1 MSVQSRKHRGMRTQK
16 LVAEYLAAH
25 GWPFAESTGA
35 ARQGSDITGTPDLAI
50 EVKAR
55 TAFEPLA
62 WIRQAV
68 KAADGR
74 VPFVVFRCNGQGEQ
88 VGDYPALIRTRDL
101 VALLRQAGYGDG
113 ELPEEALGAVV
124 GVGPDADRVVRLVD
138 VLDQMNAKAVR
149 RAIRYE
155 GGDL

>member
-1 MSVQSRKHRGMRTQK
+1 MSANSRRHRGMRTQK
-16 LVAEYLAAH
+16 LVAEYLAAN

-55 TAFEPLA
+55 TGFDPLA
-62 WIRQAV
+62 WVRQAE
-68 KAADGR
+68 KSADGR

-88 VGDYPALIRTRDL
+88 AGDYPALIRTRDL

-113 ELPEEALGAVV
+113 ELPDEALGAVV
-124 GVGPDADRVVRLVD
+124 GVGPDAGHVGHMVE
-138 VLDQMNAKAVR
+138 VLDAMNAEAVR

>member
-1 MSVQSRKHRGMRTQK
+1 MSVQSRKHRGMRTQQ
-16 LVAEYLAAH
+16 LVAEYLATN

-35 ARQGSDITGTPDLAI
+35 ARQGADVTGTPDIAI

-55 TAFEPLA
+55 TRFEPLA

-88 VGDYPALIRTRDL
+88 VGDYPALIRTEDL
-101 VALLRQAGYGDG
+101 VALLRQAGYGDS
-113 ELPEEALGAVV
+113 EPPEGALGSVV
-124 GVGPDADRVVRLVD
+124 GVGPDADQVVRLVD
-138 VLDQMNAKAVR
+138 VLNQMNAKAVR
-149 RAIRYE
+149 RAIQEKRH
-155 GGDL
+155 G

>member
-16 LVAEYLAAH
+16 LVAEYMREN
-25 GWPFAESTGA
+25 GWPFADSAGA
-35 ARQGSDITGTPDLAI
+35 GRSGVDIAGTVDLAI

-88 VGDYPALIRTRDL
+88 VGDYPALIRTEDL

-113 ELPEEALGAVV
+113 
-124 GVGPDADRVVRLVD
+124 R
-138 VLDQMNAKAVR
+138 
-149 RAIRYE
+149 
-155 GGDL
+155 GDL